1 MGGELE
7 TWVGTGRVWKCRR
20 VERMS
25 RASSCAS
32 CEMIRYRSLPRGWE
46 SLDV

>member
-7 TWVGTGRVWKCRR
+7 TLVGTGRVWMCRK
-20 VERMS
+20 VERM
-25 RASSCAS
+25 RGASSCAS
-32 CEMIRYRSLPRGWE
+32 CEMIRYRSLLRDWE